1 MKKPI
6 LFLFFIFFIIIV
18 LSLVQVFVAN
28 RISTTGVDLEKIQNS
43 IQHYKKENALLNEK
57 ILTQASLVRISE
69 VAIKEGYT
77 LEKSQVY
84 LSTPLPLALKQ

>member
-1 MKKPI
+1 MKKPV
-6 LFLFFIFFIIIV
+6 LFLFFIFFVIIM

-43 IQHYKKENALLNEK
+43 IQNYKKENALLNEK

-69 VAIKEGYT
+69 LATKDGYT